1 MWFKKFYTQL
11 IFVLRHSKLDL
22 QRHHLE
28 VNGWNMLCSIQLRVP
43 TIALVKNSFYISS
56 DQSALQSN
64 QSLLTQ
70 FSRFFLINANTP
82 RFLIIK
88 PTQNHVVSA
97 MQIFSFQLR
106 SLRRL
111 YSSLSLHQNYLSF
124 WLERGAWRLISRY
137 MFGFNQPVVRMAP
150 ADNRSPNLNTGG
162 SGTRDSK

>member
-11 IFVLRHSKLDL
+11 IFVLCHSKLDL

-111 YSSLSLHQNYLSF
+111 YSSLSLSIRIIYPFGQKEEHGVLSVVICLVLTNRSF
-124 WLERGAWRLISRY
+124 AWRPLIT
-137 MFGFNQPVVRMAP
+137 AP
-150 ADNRSPNLNTGG
+150 QI
-162 SGTRDSK
+162 